1 MLVEK
6 ISQTGNK
13 MDRISQYTKYL
24 NNGKED
30 VVIEEEEILK
40 PSEIKILVLTSATDS
55 EEPTINRLEKVCKK
69 RSIELHRIS
78 SDKAYASKKSDSK
91 ETLIIYNYDGEGNSM
106 EVNSNDNIV
115 CIARRTVVTNRNAG
129 ILHKMLSDHGVFCIN
144 SPSSV
149 RTASNKFNAYI
160 NFINNDIKTPRTC
173 LVSDVKYIDDALKE
187 VGGKFPVILKFT
199 EGHGGKGVMKLDSRD
214 SLVSV
219 IQALRSDEENKKE
232 LILQE
237 YKEVKDDR
245 RILVLNGKV
254 IAAAKRKK
262 MKRDFR
268 SNVSLGAEVEPYKP
282 TEEEIEIA
290 VKTAKS
296 VDCYYCGVDIIEY
309 KDEYFVLEV
318 NPSPGSKSSY
328 WDLEKKKNINGTELI
343 AKLVD
348 GIMDKDDWKHETKE
362 VGVLEVVE
370 VLEKGIEPMT
380 AKMDTGNGA
389 FNSIGAENIKVKGD
403 TVEFNIKG
411 HKNKLKKKLLP
422 KMDIIKNNGDES
434 EKRYCVSFDIKVGEK
449 VYRDVYFS
457 LSDRSNMNHTIL
469 ISRKFMI
476 DSKMSVNPKKKFV
489 LGEL

>member
-1 MLVEK
+1 
-6 ISQTGNK
+6 

-40 PSEIKILVLTSATDS
+40 PSEIKILVLTSAKDG

-69 RSIELHRIS
+69 RGIELHRIS
-78 SDKAYASKKSDSK
+78 SDKAYASKKSESK

-144 SPSSV
+144 SPKSV

-160 NFINNDIKTPRTC
+160 NFINNDIKTPKTC
-173 LVSDVKYIDDALKE
+173 LVSDVKYIDDAIKE

-199 EGHGGKGVMKLDSRD
+199 EGHGGTGVMKLESRD

-219 IQALRSDEENKKE
+219 IQALRSDDLETKKE

-237 YKEVKDDR
+237 YKKIEDDR

-254 IAAAKRKK
+254 IAAARRIK
-262 MKRDFR
+262 MKNDFR
-268 SNVSLGAEVEPYKP
+268 TNVSLGAEVEPYKP
-282 TEEEIEIA
+282 TEEEIELA

-296 VDCYYCGVDIIEY
+296 VDCYYCGVDVIVY
-309 KDEYFVLEV
+309 KDEYYVLEV

-328 WDLEKKKNINGTELI
+328 WDLDKKKNINGTELI

-362 VGVLEVVE
+362 VGVIEVVD
-370 VLEKGIEPMT
+370 VLENGIEPMT
-380 AKMDTGNGA
+380 AKMDTGNGGY
-389 FNSIGAENIKVKGD
+389 NVIGVDKLQVKGK
-403 TVEFNIKG
+403 TAEFYIKG
-411 HKNKLKKKLLP
+411 FNKKITKTILP
-422 KMDIIKNNGDES
+422 KKSIIKNNGSES
-434 EKRYCVSFDIKVGEK
+434 EERYCVSFDIKVGEK
-449 VYRDVYFS
+449 VYKDVHFS
-457 LSDRSNMNHTIL
+457 LSDRDNMNHTIL

>member
-1 MLVEK
+1 MLVGK

-115 CIARRTVVTNRNAG
+115 CIARRTVVSNKNAA
-129 ILHKMLSDHGVFCIN
+129 ILHRMLSDHGVFCIN
-144 SPSSV
+144 SPKSV

-173 LVSDVKYIDDALKE
+173 LVSDVKYIEDALKE

-199 EGHGGKGVMKLDSRD
+199 EGHGGKGVMKLESRD

-237 YKEVKDDR
+237 YKEIKDDR

-254 IAAAKRKK
+254 IAAARRKK

-268 SNVSLGAEVEPYKP
+268 TNVSLGAEVEPYKP
-282 TEEEIEIA
+282 KKEEIELA

-309 KDEYFVLEV
+309 KDEYYVLEV

-328 WDLEKKKNINGTELI
+328 WDLDKKKNINGTELI

-362 VGVLEVVE
+362 IGVIEVVS
-370 VLEKGIEPMT
+370 VLEKGIDPMT
-380 AKMDTGNGA
+380 AKMDTGNGGY
-389 FNSIGAENIKVKGD
+389 NVIGVDKLQVKGK
-403 TVEFNIKG
+403 TAEFYIKG
-411 HKNKLKKKLLP
+411 FDKKITKKVLP
-422 KMDIIKNNGDES
+422 KKSIIKNNGS
-434 EKRYCVSFDIKVGEK
+434 ENEERYCVSFDIKIGEK
-449 VYRDVYFS
+449 VYKDVHFS
-457 LSDRSNMNHTIL
+457 LSDRDNMNHTIL